1 MQPLFKSNMEYRHYL
16 MNNSDNII
24 KYNQLLANAN
34 CSNTILPEINQFTQP
49 PPILFNSITDK
60 PLPYDTNSDLKLNY
74 LNKLLF
80 IAGMS
85 APSIIYN

>member
-16 MNNSDNII
+16 MKNSDNII
-24 KYNQLLANAN
+24 KYNQLLAHTS
-34 CSNTILPEINQFTQP
+34 CSNTVMPFENSYVKSSP
-49 PPILFNSITDK
+49 VLFNSIADQ
-60 PLPYDTNSDLKLNY
+60 PLPYDKNSDLKLNH

-85 APSIIYN
+85 APSIRYN